1 MSPKKNTNPVFCS
14 SWKVVKKDLWTIL
27 CFLTDLLIYEMQA
40 SAWAS
45 LCRLYTDTRALAH
58 TWQMQPIIQ
67 SRPKASAMDA
77 MAMPHSHLFISLYL
91 LGPTDN
97 VDPPQVHRWGHFLQS
112 ERVKTFMLSAMMCC
126 CPSFFLFHGRAL
138 RFQITRRKV
147 CPTQWTVPRAS
158 LAKHFGPRTQL
169 CCSLSNCPNQVDEV
183 KVCPIKSKVRQTFYR
198 FTEHP
203 ELGL

>member
-1 MSPKKNTNPVFCS
+1 
-14 SWKVVKKDLWTIL
+14 
-27 CFLTDLLIYEMQA
+27 MQA
-40 SAWAS
+40 SAWTS
-45 LCRLYTDTRALAH
+45 LCRLYTDMRALAH

-112 ERVKTFMLSAMMCC
+112 ERVKTFTLSAMMCC
-126 CPSFFLFHGRAL
+126 CLFFLFHRRAL
-138 RFQITRRKV
+138 RFQPIRRKV
-147 CPTQWTVPRAS
+147 HWSRRIVPRACH
-158 LAKHFGPRTQL
+158 AKHFGPQTQL
-169 CCSLSNCPNQVDEV
+169 CRSLSNFPNQVDEV
-183 KVCPIKSKVRQTFYR
+183 KVCPIKSKVRQTFFR